1 MKQTEIHEIEY
12 LGCKFRAPGNTKQQ
26 GDQGDQGDD
35 FETLMLL
42 EPKNANIQYYLE
54 RNCIKFIDQKAS
66 EALKQEATNSLRY
79 LCAKDSI
86 KVTKG
91 KAKDEPPWEASL
103 EEFVECMGSDL
114 KGQLVDS
121 LKSSDFL
128 TSIKKNIFVPTQLKE
143 NEKHLP
149 ADSMAVV
156 VEHTRQE
163 KQREC
168 NENLMD
174 EVRSELNKKQSNT
187 TNGRENDKWWEAVMK
202 NKKLEERLKNGDLDE
217 LLVRRLKAIL
227 GFVWEHSNTPITFK
241 IKSKI
246 PVVGKVQKNAPTS
259 FEICI
264 EPNTFVNDKE
274 HNEAEDENTWRRKLY
289 KVMTH
294 NNDGSWVKNI
304 KHLTWQD
311 VNSVKDLVDWEEKY
325 RWSNSRMC
333 YNCCD
338 CYASDDEITKTQK
351 MASSH
356 VNRCW
361 RCTALC
367 SPNILEDES
376 GEDTDLVIRNTVWTQ
391 FMHDGQKLTTNW
403 NKENVPA
410 VAADS
415 VV

>member
-12 LGCKFRAPGNTKQQ
+12 LGCRFRAE
-26 GDQGDQGDD
+26 D

-42 EPKNANIQYYLE
+42 EPKNVNIQYFLE
-54 RNCIKFIDQKAS
+54 RNCIKFADGTAS
-66 EALKQEATNSLRY
+66 EELKQEAANSLRY

-86 KVTKG
+86 KVMDASICNG
-91 KAKDEPPWEASL
+91 EWEASL
-103 EEFVECMGSDL
+103 EELVECM
-114 KGQLVDS
+114 KC
-121 LKSSDFL
+121 
-128 TSIKKNIFVPTQLKE
+128 E
-143 NEKHLP
+143 
-149 ADSMAVV
+149 
-156 VEHTRQE
+156 
-163 KQREC
+163 
-168 NENLMD
+168 
-174 EVRSELNKKQSNT
+174 
-187 TNGRENDKWWEAVMK
+187 
-202 NKKLEERLKNGDLDE
+202 LKNELWTGNAPVTRWVGNTVVPAEFDHWWQAVTKVFGKDRLEDGALNA
-217 LLVRRLKAIL
+217 LLVRKLEAIL
-227 GFVWEHSNTPITFK
+227 GLIWENNIIKETTSKTEPITITIHGYEDPLRK
-241 IKSKI
+241 EGSKKFTI
-246 PVVGKVQKNAPTS
+246 NITP
-259 FEICI
+259 
-264 EPNTFVNDKE
+264 FVNGEQAKQKCGQSTD
-274 HNEAEDENTWRRKLY
+274 EDHDTWRRKLLGI
-289 KVMTH
+289 MGD
-294 NNDGSWVKNI
+294 NWVGNI
-304 KHLTWQD
+304 EHITWQD